1 MCDCQKELF
10 ELKQILLEVLDNTR
24 DIKPALKSK
33 VLMTE
38 FAKEIDI
45 SKQTLYAHL
54 RANYQPEVDFY
65 KENNK
70 ILLNVNILQSI
81 RGYYA
86 K

>member
-10 ELKQILLEVLDNTR
+10 EMKQILLEVLDNTR

-54 RANYQPEVDFY
+54 RVNYQPEVDFY